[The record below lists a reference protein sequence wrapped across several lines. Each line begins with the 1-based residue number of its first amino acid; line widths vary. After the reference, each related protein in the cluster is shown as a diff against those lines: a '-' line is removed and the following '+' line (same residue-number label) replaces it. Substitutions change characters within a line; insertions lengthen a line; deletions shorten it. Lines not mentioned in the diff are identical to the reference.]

1 MLNLGSLEARTT
13 VLTIPK
19 TRKRTHKRRH
29 GVQNSYQVRIRGL
42 ESQKYQKG
50 EPLIV
55 QCSSTIITEYDT
67 DIKNKNV
74 SMSRG
79 TEQLPGKD

>member
-50 EPLIV
+50 DRLLCNV
-55 QCSSTIITEYDT
+55 LQLTDHDT
-67 DIKNKNV
+67 DIEHKNV
-74 SMSRG
+74 ITSRG
-79 TEQLPGKD
+79 TE